1 MSVRA
6 LMLEDFAGRLDDIF
20 IVSEPGAPVI
30 PLILT
35 VAEAMPAGHA
45 RPGMR
50 PPFSLIFA
58 ASDPRVLM
66 QKIYRLEHDG
76 LGTLEIFLVPIG
88 KNADGVQ
95 YQAMFN

>member
-1 MSVRA
+1 MSDRA
-6 LMLEDFAGRLDDIF
+6 LMLEDFAGLLDDVF
-20 IVSEPGAPVI
+20 VVSEQGAPAI

-35 VAEAMPAGHA
+35 EAEAAPAGHA
-45 RPGMR
+45 RPGAR

-58 ASDPRVLM
+58 ARDPRVMM
-66 QKIYRLEHDG
+66 QKIYRLQHDG
-76 LGTLEIFLVPIG
+76 LGAVEIFLVPIG